1 MAWWM
6 YNPAGWELQ
15 GEKAMPR
22 KKIAPDKSDKRTHE
36 VMPAGRPWPPEARAA
51 GLNAYLATG
60 SVFKAADVTGIPK
73 STIHEWL
80 RDPAN
85 EHILDEARRIHA
97 RAAAVDAAA
106 VWKLATDHI
115 SDALQNGDW
124 RLSPKGDPIRMPVSA
139 KDAAYIAGTM
149 ADKSRQWGELAYGGQ
164 APADLSPEK
173 AEALAREILRIDRE
187 MERRNTVD
195 ITTSQ
200 DASPHTATEGS
211 TSHLDVTGTAT
222 GTGTAKGTGFVGA
235 SAADRQ
241 QTEADG

>member
-1 MAWWM
+1 MQINA
-6 YNPAGWELQ
+6 EEVLD
-15 GEKAMPR
+15 KTD
-22 KKIAPDKSDKRTHE
+22 KITRE

-60 SVFKAADVTGIPK
+60 SVYTAADVTGIPK

-195 ITTSQ
+195 ITTPE
-200 DASPHTATEGS
+200 DKVPHTASNGFTTSTDATEAG
-211 TSHLDVTGTAT
+211 T
-222 GTGTAKGTGFVGA
+222 GTGTGKSTGVVGG